1 MDSERQDLIISGLR
15 IGAGHPVY
23 VIAELSANH
32 GQRFEQAVELVRA
45 AKASGADAVKL
56 QTYTPDTL
64 TIDCDNEFFRISG
77 TLWHGRTLYDLYQEA
92 FTPWEWQPKLKRVA
106 DELGIE
112 LFSTPFDASAVEFL
126 ERMNVAAYK
135 IASFENCDIGL
146 VRKVAATGKPIIAS
160 TGMATL
166 AEIGELVDT
175 VCAAG
180 GQQLA
185 LLKCTSAYPAPP
197 EEMNLRTIPH
207 LADAFGVPVGLS
219 DHTLGISVPIAAVS
233 LGACIIEKH
242 LTLSRAAGGP
252 DSAFSLEPDEFKSM
266 VQSIRVAERAL
277 GTVHYGLSAGETK
290 SRVFRRSLFVVKS
303 MKAGEIFSTENIR
316 SIRPGQ
322 GLHPRYFSE
331 ILGRAASR
339 DVCRGTPLSWE
350 LVGEKCPPACA
361 PREGKP
367 EHESG

>member
-1 MDSERQDLIISGLR
+1 MDSDGQDLIISGRR
-15 IGAGHPVY
+15 IGAGNPVY

-32 GQRFEQAVELVRA
+32 GQCFEQAVELVRA
-45 AKASGADAVKL
+45 AKACGADAVKL

-77 TLWHGRTLYDLYQEA
+77 TLWNGRTLYDLYQEA
-92 FTPWEWQPKLKRVA
+92 FTPWEWQPKLKRLA

-112 LFSTPFDASAVEFL
+112 LFSTPFDASAVDFL

-135 IASFENCDIGL
+135 IASFENCDVGL
-146 VRKVAATGKPIIAS
+146 LRKVAGTGKPIIAS

-166 AEIGELVDT
+166 GEINELVDT
-175 VCAAG
+175 VFAAG
-180 GQQLA
+180 GKQLA

-219 DHTLGISVPIAAVS
+219 DHTLGAAVPIAAVS

-252 DSAFSLEPDEFKSM
+252 DSAFSLEPDEFKNM
-266 VQSIRVAERAL
+266 VQSIRVAEQAL
-277 GTVHYGLSAGETK
+277 GTVHYGFSAGETK
-290 SRVFRRSLFVVKS
+290 SRAFRRSLFVVKNI
-303 MKAGEIFSTENIR
+303 KAGEIFRGENIR

-322 GLHPRYFSE
+322 GLHPRYFNE
-331 ILGRAASR
+331 ILGRAACR
-339 DVCRGTPLSWE
+339 DICRGTPMSWD
-350 LVGEKCPPACA
+350 LVGEKCLPAYA
-361 PREGKP
+361 LREGNRQN
-367 EHESG
+367 ESG

>member
-1 MDSERQDLIISGLR
+1 MSHFIEINGLR

-32 GQRFEQAVELVRA
+32 GQSFEQAVELVRA

-64 TIDCDNEFFRISG
+64 TIDCDNEFFRING
-77 TLWHGRTLYDLYQEA
+77 TLWHGRTLYDLYREA
-92 FTPWEWQPKLKRVA
+92 CTPWEWQPKLKRLA

-146 VRKVAATGKPIIAS
+146 LRQVAATGKPIIAS

-166 AEIGELVDT
+166 AEINELVDT
-175 VCAAG
+175 VFAAG
-180 GQQLA
+180 GEQLA

-197 EEMNLRTIPH
+197 EEMNLRTMPH

-219 DHTLGISVPIAAVS
+219 DHTLGKAVPIAAVS

-242 LTLSRAAGGP
+242 FTLCRSSGGP

-266 VQSIRVAERAL
+266 VQSIRVAEQAL
-277 GTVHYGLSAGETK
+277 GTVHYGLSAAETQ
-290 SRVFRRSLFVVKS
+290 SRVFRRSLFVVKNLR
-303 MKAGEIFSTENIR
+303 AGEMFCGENVR

-331 ILGRAASR
+331 IVGRAASR
-339 DVCRGTPLSWE
+339 DVCRGTPLSWD
-350 LVGEKCPPACA
+350 LVGDRCPDGLPAE
-361 PREGKP
+361 RRNTGT
-367 EHESG
+367 